1 MLSEKSPGSA
11 RQGSLDGD
19 LFLVRG
25 EMRVVGVGHFLH
37 QLILRNRNLHT
48 KQLTILSA
56 ILITSHQLQEIPGI
70 IYVIYLVNSLMS
82 GGEAINSTQ
91 ER

>member
-1 MLSEKSPGSA
+1 VLSEKSPGSA

-37 QLILRNRNLHT
+37 QLIVRCEERRRAGDGGA
-48 KQLTILSA
+48 KR
-56 ILITSHQLQEIPGI
+56 
-70 IYVIYLVNSLMS
+70 
-82 GGEAINSTQ
+82 GGEHNGDDQFQ
-91 ER
+91 EFGHDRIPLS